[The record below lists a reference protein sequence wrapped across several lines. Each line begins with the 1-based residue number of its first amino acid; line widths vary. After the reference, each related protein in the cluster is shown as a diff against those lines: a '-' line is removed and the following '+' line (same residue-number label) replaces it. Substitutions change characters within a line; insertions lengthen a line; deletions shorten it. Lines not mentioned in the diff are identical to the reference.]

1 MRLPWDEITDTLCDG
16 ASEVLLAA
24 PYIKTPALL
33 ELLRLVPSDANLV
46 CVSRWAPNDILLGST
61 DVEVRTVILKE
72 GGQFRLHPR
81 LHAKYYRFDD
91 SVFVGSANL
100 TDAGLSRVG
109 AGNLEV
115 LSRPHCSFSYMDF
128 ELQLLKESREISERE
143 YEGWKAMSLM
153 GADHRMQSRR
163 FAEDYL
169 SEWRPRTRDPEYI
182 WLVYTEHPGQIVSPV
197 QRHLAQQDLA
207 ALHVPGEL
215 DRDCFDMWV
224 RTSLLS
230 SPFVNSVMKVDAEVD
245 DVAIARQDIASLWM
259 MSESEA
265 GRALETTQYWLQ
277 WYNL

>member
-1 MRLPWDEITDTLCDG
+1 MLCDG

-24 PYIKTPALL
+24 PYIKTPTLV
-33 ELLRLVPSDANLV
+33 ELLRLVPSDTNLV

-61 DVEVRTVILKE
+61 DVEVRTVILE
-72 GGQFRLHPR
+72 QGGQFRLHPR

-91 SVFVGSANL
+91 SIFVGSANL

-128 ELQLLKESREISERE
+128 EFQLLRESREISDKE
-143 YEGWKAMSLM
+143 YEGWKALSLM
-153 GADHRMQSRR
+153 GVDHRVQSGR
-163 FAEDYL
+163 FEEDYL
-169 SEWRPRTRDPEYI
+169 SGWRPRTRDPEYI
-182 WLVYTEHPGQIVSPV
+182 WLFYNEHPGQIVSSV

-207 ALHVPGEL
+207 ALHVPREL
-215 DRDCFDMWV
+215 DRDRFNVWV
-224 RTSLLS
+224 RASLLS
-230 SPFVNSVMKVDAEVD
+230 SPFVNSVMHVDTEID
-245 DVAIARQDIASLWM
+245 DVAIARQNIADLWM

-277 WYNL
+277 WYSL